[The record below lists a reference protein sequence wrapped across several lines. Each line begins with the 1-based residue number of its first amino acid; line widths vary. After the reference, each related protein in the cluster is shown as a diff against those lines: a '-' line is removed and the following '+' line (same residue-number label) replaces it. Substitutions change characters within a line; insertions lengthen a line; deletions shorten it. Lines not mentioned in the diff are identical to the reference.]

1 MPAHT
6 PGPLSV
12 EEAWEKYE
20 YCREDIETSG
30 GSGDCG
36 LCRAALVAAIQS
48 NAITPLQAE
57 HAEMKALLE
66 TLVDYEGVR
75 GAAPSV
81 TQRARAFLA
90 RIGAP

>member
-1 MPAHT
+1 MNVPNAKRRIEEKQDALRDYLT
-6 PGPLSV
+6 KVAGGYVKTSEV
-12 EEAWEKYE
+12 EE
-20 YCREDIETSG
+20 
-30 GSGDCG
+30 
-36 LCRAALVAAIQS
+36 
-48 NAITPLQAE
+48 ITRLATLALQAD

-90 RIGAP
+90 RQETDR